1 MFVQYRVCGMADVVS
16 LVLCHREE
24 GMHPIGRK
32 AGAARLC
39 RFEKS
44 GVFGKQMVFL
54 SVFVAAE
61 RRTSIMRTI
70 KCLKGIRWMPWR

>member
-1 MFVQYRVCGMADVVS
+1 MPFRLFFVIVKRECIRSAGRPGRHVCVVS
-16 LVLCHREE
+16 
-24 GMHPIGRK
+24 
-32 AGAARLC
+32 
-39 RFEKS
+39 KS